1 MNITEVQALCSEG
14 KIIWTEHVEKR
25 MAQRNISRRD
35 VKRCI
40 MNGEIIEEYPDD
52 YPYPSCLVF
61 GYAEQGKILHVVVS
75 ISDGI
80 PRILNVITAYFPDEI
95 RFLADMKT
103 RRGK

>member
-1 MNITEVQALCSEG
+1 MNIIEIQTLCSEG

-40 MNGEIIEEYPDD
+40 MNGEIIEDYPDD

-61 GYAEQGKILHVVVS
+61 GYAEAERILHVVVS
-75 ISDGI
+75 ISDGV
-80 PRILNVITAYFPDEI
+80 PRILNIITAYIPDASK
-95 RFLADMKT
+95 FMPDMKT